1 MGCSCSLV
9 KAVHCDIPDTA
20 GLDTDSCILQQFF
33 HGDRT
38 TSFLG
43 LGRILVL
50 FVRHA
55 ALGHRLLRSAPAN
68 VIVRFRA

>member
-1 MGCSCSLV
+1 MGCPRSLV
-9 KAVHCDIPDTA
+9 KAVHCGIPDTTS
-20 GLDTDSCILQQFF
+20 LDIDSRVLQQFF
-33 HGDRT
+33 YGDRA

-43 LGRILVL
+43 IGRILVL
-50 FVRHA
+50 LVRHA